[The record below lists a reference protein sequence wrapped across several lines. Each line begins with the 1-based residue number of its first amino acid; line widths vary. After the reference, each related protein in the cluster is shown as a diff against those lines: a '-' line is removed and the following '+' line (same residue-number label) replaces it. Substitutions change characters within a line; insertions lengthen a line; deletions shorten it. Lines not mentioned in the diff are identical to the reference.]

1 MDRRRFREASAM
13 AGPERIEWRRSPPSR
28 ALGALAWY
36 AAAAAFAVGAV
47 FLLFGAEP
55 EHLGAGVTNPVA
67 RVPTWALLLA
77 GLGAVPFVL
86 AVLRRPLVAANHY
99 ALTVRPGS
107 LRTLV
112 LPWAR
117 VAEVT
122 VAGVAGEE
130 YLLVRCGT
138 GLDPLGDRPQWVDQ
152 AVLRRV
158 ARDDMRL
165 GQRFHLAVRL
175 RDFVGGT
182 DGRIAAL
189 AAFAPD
195 HVNVANQ
202 LDPA

>member
-1 MDRRRFREASAM
+1 MDRRGFREASAM

-36 AAAAAFAVGAV
+36 AAGAAFPVGVV
-47 FLLFGAEP
+47 FLLFGGEP
-55 EHLGAGVTNPVA
+55 AQLGAGVPNPVA
-67 RVPTWALLLA
+67 RVPTWAVVLA
-77 GLGAVPFVL
+77 GLGAVPFLL

-107 LRTLV
+107 VRTLV

-122 VAGVAGEE
+122 VARVAGEE

-138 GLDPLGDRPQWVDQ
+138 PLDPLGNRPQWLDQ
-152 AVLRRV
+152 AVLRHA
-158 ARDDMRL
+158 ARDDLRV
-165 GQRFHLAVRL
+165 GQRFDLAVRL

-182 DGRIAAL
+182 DGQIAAL

>member
-36 AAAAAFAVGAV
+36 AAGAAFAVGLV
-47 FLLFGAEP
+47 FLLFGGEP
-55 EHLGAGVTNPVA
+55 AHLGAGVANPAA
-67 RVPTWALLLA
+67 RVPMWAVLLA
-77 GLGAVPFVL
+77 GLGALPFLV

-107 LRTLV
+107 VRTLV

-117 VAEVT
+117 VTEVT
-122 VAGVAGEE
+122 VADVAGEE

-138 GLDPLGDRPQWVDQ
+138 GLDRLGDRPRWVDR

-158 ARDDMRL
+158 ARDHTRL
-165 GQRFHLAVRL
+165 GQRFDLAVRL

-202 LDPA
+202 LDRA